1 LKGFHEGFGSR
12 LGDGTQVVDKFLLG
26 HTNTGILDGKGIVNL
41 VWDDSDSEVWFEVE
55 SASIRVSDRDVSDF
69 VQGIR
74 SVGDQ
79 FSEEDFLVGVEGV
92 DDETHQLLDIS
103 IE

>member
-1 LKGFHEGFGSR
+1 MKGFHEGFGAR
-12 LGDGTQVVDKFLLG
+12 LGDGTQVVDKLLLG
-26 HTNTGILDGKGIVNL
+26 HTNTGILDRKSVVNL
-41 VWDDSDSEVWFEVE
+41 VRNDSDSEVWFEVE
-55 SASIRVSDRDVSDF
+55 SASIRVSDRYVSDF

-79 FSEEDFLVGVEGV
+79 FSEKDFFVRVEGI
-92 DDETHQLLDIS
+92 DDETHQLLDVS